1 MDKIIWQYWEGPRP
15 SFIDLCLETV
25 SKNNEDFDL
34 RVLDDKSVFDY
45 LPNLRKD
52 LDSLPRIAN
61 KVDYV
66 RFKLLHEYGGI
77 WLDADVVLLQDLSKP
92 WQTMINSNQ
101 SFAATSHFGPGKPS
115 IWLLMSER
123 NSKITK
129 DYLKAADV
137 LLDNFDKSKIAWS
150 QLGAHLLWNF
160 TNDKNYC
167 HFAVEDFCPVPYT
180 KYLHYFENI
189 DVDKF
194 ISDDSYTFVFFNE
207 MLNRHQR
214 DFLAK
219 DRNEILSQDY
229 LISKIIR
236 KAIYQKRSG
245 Q

>member
-1 MDKIIWQYWEGPRP
+1 VDKIIWQYWEGPRTA
-15 SFIDLCLETV
+15 FINMCLETV
-25 SKNNEDFDL
+25 RKNNEEFDL

-45 LPNLRKD
+45 LPNLRND

-61 KVDYV
+61 KVDYI
-66 RFKLLHEYGGI
+66 RFNLLHEYGGI
-77 WLDADVVLLQDLSKP
+77 WLDADVVLFRDLSSP
-92 WQTMINSNQ
+92 WKTMADSNQ
-101 SFAATSHFGPGKPS
+101 SFAATSHFGPGRPS
-115 IWLLMSER
+115 IWLLMSEA

-129 DYLKAADV
+129 DYLKAAND

-160 TNDKNYC
+160 TNDKNYH
-167 HFAVEDFCPVPYT
+167 HFSVEDFCPVPYT
-180 KYLHYFENI
+180 EYLYYFQNI

-207 MLNRHQR
+207 MLSRHQR

-219 DRNEILSQDY
+219 DRDEILSQDY

-236 KAIYQKRSG
+236 KAIYE
-245 Q
+245 

>member
-1 MDKIIWQYWEGPRP
+1 MDKIIWQYWEGPKP

-61 KVDYV
+61 KVDYI
-66 RFKLLHEYGGI
+66 RFNLLHEYGGI
-77 WLDADVVLLQDLSKP
+77 WLDADVVLFQDLSRP
-92 WQTMINSNQ
+92 WQTMIDFNQ
-101 SFAATSHFGPGKPS
+101 SFAATSHFGPGRPS
-115 IWLLMSER
+115 IWLLMSEP

-129 DYLKAADV
+129 DYLKAANA

-160 TNDKNYC
+160 TNDKNYH
-167 HFAVEDFCPVPYT
+167 HFPVEDFCPVPYT
-180 KYLHYFENI
+180 KYLYYFQNI

-194 ISDDSYTFVFFNE
+194 ISDDSCTFVFFNE

-219 DRNEILSQDY
+219 DRDEILSQDY

-236 KAIYQKRSG
+236 KAIYEKKG
-245 Q
+245 